1 MRSSRTV
8 TASRCSHDVKAILDC
23 DAEAL
28 HRPRQFDAAIFDR
41 DAEAVNGRRQF
52 DAVIFDCDGVLVDSE
67 GIAEE
72 VWAEMAAEIGLVDD
86 GRAAFRGLRGE
97 KFATCV
103 RWLEAVLGRP
113 LPAGFEADF
122 RIRSRTRFERELKP
136 IAGVTDVLRDLQIPF
151 CVASNGPR
159 DKIELNLG
167 LTGLLPLFEGRIFS
181 AYELDVWKPD
191 PRFYLEVAASLGFEA
206 ARCAVVEDSMPGV
219 GAALGAGM
227 AVFAFAGEEEGVAL
241 APAVARVFREMNEL
255 PGLLAEFDPIGS

>member
-1 MRSSRTV
+1 MRSSSTV
-8 TASRCSHDVKAILDC
+8 AAKRCNHDVEEILDC
-23 DAEAL
+23 DAEASN
-28 HRPRQFDAAIFDR
+28 RPRQLGAVIFDC
-41 DAEAVNGRRQF
+41 DAEVVNGRCQF

-72 VWAEMAAEIGLVDD
+72 VWAEMAAEIGGAVD
-86 GRAAFRGLRGE
+86 GRDAFRGFRGE

-103 RWLEAVLGRP
+103 RWLEAALGRP

-122 RIRSRTRFERELKP
+122 RIRSRRRFERELKP
-136 IAGVTDVLRDLQIPF
+136 IVGVTDVLRDLQIPF

-159 DKIELNLG
+159 GKIELNLG
-167 LTGLLPLFEGRIFS
+167 LTRLLPLFEGRIFS

-191 PRFYLEVAASLGFEA
+191 PRFYLEVAARLGIEA

-227 AVFAFAGEEEGVAL
+227 VVFAFAGEEEGVAL
-241 APAVARVFREMNEL
+241 APAVAHVFREMNEL
-255 PGLLAEFDPIGS
+255 PGLLAEFAPIGS